1 MEEYKA
7 VFIRQCKR
15 LFYKGPD
22 GIQVDRPGQGDAL
35 HDPVKTK
42 YQPNDH
48 LTDFIAVPVM
58 AHLALTVTRRFIVR
72 DDTYPLSYLL
82 FIALYV
88 SVILE
93 GVLPRLS
100 SRYTSDWRDVA
111 AYFGGS
117 LFYYFYHPKSTVF
130 FSPGFRL

>member
-1 MEEYKA
+1 M
-7 VFIRQCKR
+7 KR
-15 LFYKGPD
+15 LFIPVCCLLW
-22 GIQVDRPGQGDAL
+22 GIVHVGRYIHHPI
-35 HDPVKTK
+35 PFF
-42 YQPNDH
+42 NDH

-72 DDTYPLSYLL
+72 DDTYTYPLSYLL

-88 SVILE
+88 SVIFE

-100 SRYTSDWRDVA
+100 SRYTSDWWDVA